1 MKLKFRLNRAY
12 WMLIFIVAIPF
23 ILVPESFASSEE
35 EYREHAPHEHGHGAI
50 DIVMEAEEVVIEIR
64 IPAVNVVGFEHAPRD
79 DEEHEA
85 IRRALVP
92 FEDASSALVLPG
104 EAGCE
109 VENVRASIAGMTHE
123 SERHQDEAGNGHE
136 QHGHDT
142 HGHKEHDYEEHEEQ
156 ADEEDHSELHATY
169 HLHCHAPGQLRQ
181 VDMRVLKHLHDIEEI
196 DVRLVTPDAQR
207 ALTLHAGKTV
217 IELAP

>member
-1 MKLKFRLNRAY
+1 MKPKFRLNRAY

-23 ILVPESFASSEE
+23 ILVPASFASSGE

-85 IRRALVP
+85 IRHALVP
-92 FEDASSALVLPG
+92 FEDASSAFVLSG

-109 VENVRASIAGMTHE
+109 VENIRASIASMTHE

-142 HGHKEHDYEEHEEQ
+142 HGHEEHEEQ

-169 HLHCHAPGQLRQ
+169 HLHCHVPGQLRQ